1 MDDPVRKG
9 TTSMSDIREITL
21 AERTAVP
28 AIETVFVA
36 QRETAIAL
44 RTSTAQMRIAKL
56 RKLEAAIVANR
67 DAIYRAL
74 AVDLGKQEAEADLF
88 DILPVISGIRHAR
101 RHLTSWMKPKRAAPT
116 MSLFG
121 TKARIRHEP
130 KGVSLIIAPWNYPI
144 SLMLGPLTSA
154 IAAGCPAIVKPSEIS
169 EGSSALM
176 AKMLAETFAPEEIA
190 AFEGDA
196 EVSTALLD
204 LPFDHIFF
212 TGSPAVG
219 KVVMTAAA
227 KNLASATLELGGK
240 SPVIVDE
247 SANVA
252 RAAKSVAWG
261 KFTNCG
267 QTCIAPDYA
276 YVHES
281 CFSQF
286 VNVARDAI
294 AKMYGNPAQ
303 SPDYCRMINQRH
315 FERVSRLI
323 DDAAARGAA
332 IVTGGE
338 RDAAQK
344 FIAPTL
350 LTGVGADALVMQ
362 EEIFG
367 PVLPVISY
375 RDLAEPIATINAR
388 PKPLALYVY
397 AKDHAR
403 ANRVLAETSAG
414 GSCVNA
420 SVLQFVHENLPF
432 GGIGNSGLGNA
443 HGFYGFR
450 AFSHERAV
458 LEDKF
463 SIVPM
468 LFPPYTARVK
478 QMIKLAVR
486 FLT

>member
-1 MDDPVRKG
+1 
-9 TTSMSDIREITL
+9 MSGIPEIAL
-21 AERTAVP
+21 MERQTNP
-28 AIETVFVA
+28 SIETTFAA
-36 QRETAIAL
+36 QRQNAIAL
-44 RTSTAQMRIAKL
+44 RTSTAGMRIAKL
-56 RKLEAAIVANR
+56 RKLEAAVLANR
-67 DAIYRAL
+67 GAIYRAL
-74 AVDLGKQEAEADLF
+74 AADLHKPEAEADLF
-88 DILPVISGIRHAR
+88 DIFPVISGIRHAC
-101 RHLTSWMKPKRAAPT
+101 RHLNSWMQPKRAAPT

-144 SLMLGPLTSA
+144 SLLLGPLTSA
-154 IAAGCPAIVKPSEIS
+154 IAAGCPVIVKPSELS
-169 EGSSALM
+169 EDCSALM
-176 AKMLAETFAPEEIA
+176 AKMLANTFTPEEIT

-196 EVSTALLD
+196 SVSTALLD
-204 LPFDHIFF
+204 LSFDHIFF

-227 KNLASATLELGGK
+227 KHLASVTLELGGK
-240 SPVIVDE
+240 SPVIIDE
-247 SANVA
+247 SANITKS
-252 RAAKSVAWG
+252 AKSIVWG

-267 QTCIAPDYA
+267 QTCIAPDHV

-281 CFSQF
+281 RLPQF
-286 VNVARDAI
+286 VDAAKAAITNFYDDSAR
-294 AKMYGNPAQ
+294 
-303 SPDYCRMINQRH
+303 SPDYCRIINERH
-315 FERVSRLI
+315 FERVSSLI
-323 DDAAARGAA
+323 DDATEHGASIA
-332 IVTGGE
+332 TGGE
-338 RDAAQK
+338 RDEAQK

-375 RDLAEPIATINAR
+375 RYLAEPIAMINAR

-397 AKDHAR
+397 AKDPAH

-414 GSCVNA
+414 GSCINA
-420 SVLQFVHENLPF
+420 SVLQFGHENLPF
-432 GGIGNSGLGNA
+432 GGTGNSGLGNA

-463 SIVPM
+463 SIVPI

-478 QMIKLAVR
+478 QMIKWTVR
-486 FLT
+486 FLS